1 MVIGIDIDDTFVQT
15 NKRALEIIENEKID
29 EKVEYYEQLSDLSD
43 FIHKYFKE
51 IVYTAEIFDGAKE
64 AIELIRNQGNKIV
77 FVSSRAFQS
86 GADTEED
93 TIEYLRRN
101 KIKYDAIYLKKTE
114 KLGVC
119 MQEKIDVFI
128 DDKEKILKPLSDNG
142 IRCIKMT
149 SHEKETSQFETVNN
163 WEQIVD
169 LLVEKI

>member
-15 NKRALEIIENEKID
+15 NKRALEIIEREKIN
-29 EKVEYYEQLSDLSD
+29 EKVEYYEHLSDLSD

-51 IVYTAEIFDGAKE
+51 IVYTADLFDDAKE
-64 AIELIRNQGNKIV
+64 ALELIRNQGNKII

-93 TIEYLRRN
+93 TIEYLRRS
-101 KIKYDAIYLKKTE
+101 KIKYDAIYLKTPD

-119 MQEKIDVFI
+119 MQEKIDIFI
-128 DDKEKILKPLSDNG
+128 DDKEKTLKPLSDNG

-149 SHEKETSQFETVNN
+149 SHEKGTSQFKTVNN
-163 WEQIVD
+163 WKQIVD
-169 LLVEKI
+169 LLVEKN